1 MKLTKKEVEHVAL
14 LARLKISEA
23 EKDLFLGQLS
33 SILNYVGQLQE
44 INTDNVLET
53 SQVTG
58 IKNALREDAIEDS
71 SKGTRERILKNAP
84 EIEDD
89 LIKTKCVFE

>member
-14 LARLKISEA
+14 LARLKLSEV
-23 EKDLFLGQLS
+23 EKELFLGQLS

-44 INTDNVLET
+44 LDTKSVEET
-53 SQVTG
+53 AQVTG
-58 IKNALREDAIEDS
+58 IKNALREDNIEGTP
-71 SKGTRERILKNAP
+71 KGTRERILKNAP

-89 LIKTKCVFE
+89 LIKTKSVFE